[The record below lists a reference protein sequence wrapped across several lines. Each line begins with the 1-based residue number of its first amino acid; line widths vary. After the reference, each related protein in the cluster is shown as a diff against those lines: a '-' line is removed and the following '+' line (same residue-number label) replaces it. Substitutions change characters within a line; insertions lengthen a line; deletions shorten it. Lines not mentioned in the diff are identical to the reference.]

1 MAGIERPGPLY
12 QQVAAA
18 IRQGIA
24 NGEFPPGA
32 PLPSEAQLIER
43 YEVSRPTVRNAIAAL
58 RSEGLIEVRHGKGSF
73 VKGTP
78 TPPLTIDRSITRSGK
93 TFAPEHTSWEQPHE
107 PTVYRTETTAT
118 TGPLLELAEGE
129 ALFGVDRVL
138 IDPATGARA
147 LHRVLIPLA
156 TAENTPP
163 LTDAPDTAPEE
174 IYTTLT
180 AAGHKLTWSETVRAR
195 MPRADER
202 SALDLPDATPV
213 IHTLRVTHGTDHQ
226 PLILEELRTSGSQAQ
241 LSYRITADSP
251 RTLRAVRN

>member
-24 NGEFPPGA
+24 DGEFPPGS

-73 VKGTP
+73 VKGSP
-78 TPPLTIDRSITRSGK
+78 TPPLTIERTITRSGK
-93 TFAPEHTSWEQPHE
+93 TYAPELAGWTEAHE
-107 PTVYRTETTAT
+107 PTVYRTETTST
-118 TGPLLELAEGE
+118 TGPLLELGEGE

-138 IDPATGARA
+138 IDQATGARV
-147 LHRVLIPLA
+147 LHRVLIPFA

-163 LTDAPDTAPEE
+163 LADAPDTALEQ
-174 IYTTLT
+174 IYAALT
-180 AAGHKLTWSETVRAR
+180 GPGHKLTWSETVRAR
-195 MPRADER
+195 MPQADER
-202 SALDLPDATPV
+202 SALQLPDATPV

-226 PLILEELRTSGSQAQ
+226 PLILEELRANGSQAQ
-241 LSYRITADSP
+241 LTYRITADSP

>member
-24 NGEFPPGA
+24 DGDFPSGS

-73 VKGTP
+73 VKDTP
-78 TPPLTIDRSITRSGK
+78 TPPLTIERTVTRSEK
-93 TFAPEHTSWEQPHE
+93 TFAPELTQWQQAHK
-107 PTVYRTETTAT
+107 PTVYRTTTTDTA
-118 TGPLLELAEGE
+118 GPLLELDDGE

-138 IDPATGARA
+138 IDPTTGTRA
-147 LHRVLIPLA
+147 LHRVWIPFA
-156 TAENTPP
+156 TAESVPP
-163 LTDAPDTAPEE
+163 LAEAPDSAPEE
-174 IYTTLT
+174 IYAALT

-195 MPRADER
+195 MPQTDER
-202 SALDLPDATPV
+202 STLELPDATPV

-226 PLILEELRTSGSQAQ
+226 PLILEELRANGSQAQ
-241 LSYRITADSP
+241 LTYRITADSP
-251 RTLRAVRN
+251 RTLRALRN

>member
-1 MAGIERPGPLY
+1 MAGIERPEPLY

-24 NGEFPPGA
+24 DGDFPPGS

-43 YEVSRPTVRNAIAAL
+43 YEVSRPTVRNAISAL

-78 TPPLTIDRSITRSGK
+78 TPPLVIERTIARSGK
-93 TFAPEHTSWEQPHE
+93 TFTPGAPQWEQVNA
-107 PTVYRTETTAT
+107 PTVYRTTTTEA
-118 TGPLLELAEGE
+118 TGPLLKLDEGE

-138 IDPATGARA
+138 TDPATKARA
-147 LHRVLIPLA
+147 LHRVLIPFA
-156 TAENTPP
+156 TAETTPP
-163 LTDAPDTAPEE
+163 LAQAPDSALED
-174 IYTTLT
+174 IYAALT
-180 AAGHKLTWSETVRAR
+180 AAGHKLTWSETVQAR
-195 MPRADER
+195 MPQADER
-202 SALDLPDATPV
+202 SALELPDATPV

-226 PLILEELRTSGSQAQ
+226 PLILEELRASGSQAR

-251 RTLRAVRN
+251 RALRAVRS

>member
-24 NGEFPPGA
+24 DGEFPPGT

-73 VKGTP
+73 VKGAP
-78 TPPLTIDRSITRSGK
+78 TPPLTIERTVTRSGK
-93 TFAPEHTSWEQPHE
+93 TFTSELTKWTQAHE

-118 TGPLLELAEGE
+118 TGPLLELAEGG

-138 IDPATGARA
+138 IDPATGTRA
-147 LHRVLIPLA
+147 LHRVLIPFA

-163 LTDAPDTAPEE
+163 LADAPDTALEE
-174 IYTTLT
+174 IYTALT
-180 AAGHKLTWSETVRAR
+180 AAGHKLSWTETVRAR
-195 MPRADER
+195 MPQADER
-202 SALDLPDATPV
+202 SVLELPDATPV
-213 IHTLRVTHGTDHQ
+213 IHTIRVTHGTDHR
-226 PLILEELRTSGSQAQ
+226 PLILEELRANGSQAQ
-241 LSYRITADSP
+241 LTYRITADSP